1 MIASV
6 DFLMSMPEAA
16 IEQVDINKDVGMY
29 SVFSIRNIKEH
40 STALSIVSR
49 LKLVINSCLQG
60 V

>member
-1 MIASV
+1 
-6 DFLMSMPEAA
+6 MSMPEAA

-40 STALSIVSR
+40 STALSIVSC